1 MGWPVE
7 DCRVKAIVIREFGG
21 PEVLRWEE
29 VPTPDPGPE
38 EVLVRV
44 HAVSVNRTL
53 DLQVRQDGGGYGTVL
68 PLVLGNDPSGV
79 VVAVGQGVAQP
90 QVNRRVAVFGGV
102 RCGTCEPCRQGRDQQ
117 CSRPLM
123 LGVHCWGGYA
133 EYLRIPALN
142 CVPIPDGLSFAAATL
157 IARHFPLA
165 FGEAYLAGLKAGDW
179 VLVMGAAGGLGSC
192 LVQVVRTVGAHAIAG
207 AGGNARLEAALSLGA
222 HFGINYR
229 RDDLEQEVMRIT
241 QGRGVDVVFENIGDP
256 SLWSG
261 AVNSLAAG
269 GRLVTA
275 GAHGGGWVT
284 LDVKRLY
291 QLRLR
296 VMSGLGAER
305 REDLERALQLGVSG
319 EFRVLIDR
327 VMPLREAAAAHRR
340 VATNEAVGKI
350 VLDPTLE

>member
-1 MGWPVE
+1 L
-7 DCRVKAIVIREFGG
+7 KAIVIREFGG

-29 VPTPDPGPE
+29 VPTPTPGPE

-53 DLQVRQDGGGYGTVL
+53 DLQVRQDGGNYGTVL

-79 VVAVGQGVAQP
+79 VVAVGQAVEQP
-90 QVNRRVAVFGGV
+90 QVNQRVAVFGSI
-102 RCGTCEPCRQGRDQQ
+102 RCEACASCMQGHDAPCR
-117 CSRPLM
+117 RPLM

-133 EYLRIPALN
+133 EYLRLPARN
-142 CVPIPDGLSFAAATL
+142 CVPIPDGLAFAQATL
-157 IARHFPLA
+157 MARHFPLA
-165 FGEAYLAGLKAGDW
+165 FGEASLAALKAGDW

-192 LVQVVRTVGAHAIAG
+192 IVQVARTLGAHVIAG
-207 AGGNARLEAALSLGA
+207 ASTAARLEAALSLGA

-229 RDDLEQEVMRIT
+229 EDDLEKAVMRLT

-256 SLWSG
+256 ALWPG
-261 AVNSLAAG
+261 VFNSLARG

-275 GAHGGGWVT
+275 GAHGGGLVT
-284 LDVKRLY
+284 LDIKQLY
-291 QLRLR
+291 QRRLH

-319 EFRVLIDR
+319 EFRVLIDQ
-327 VMPLREAAAAHRR
+327 VMPLRDAAAAHRL
-340 VATNEAVGKI
+340 VAQNDSVGKI
-350 VLDPTLE
+350 VLDPTQE

>member
-1 MGWPVE
+1 M
-7 DCRVKAIVIREFGG
+7 KAMVIREFGG
-21 PEVLRWEE
+21 PEVLRWED
-29 VPTPDPGPE
+29 VPTPTPGPG

-79 VVAVGQGVAQP
+79 VVAVGQGVEQP
-90 QVNRRVAVFGGV
+90 QVNQRVAVFGGI
-102 RCGTCEPCRQGRDQQ
+102 RCGTCEPCRTGRDDQ
-117 CSRPLM
+117 CSQPRL
-123 LGVHCWGGYA
+123 LGVHGWGGYA
-133 EYLRIPALN
+133 EYLCIPARN

-165 FGEAYLAGLKAGDW
+165 FGEAAVAGLKAGDW
-179 VLVMGAAGGLGSC
+179 ALVMGAAGGLGSC
-192 LVQVVRTVGAHAIAG
+192 LVQVTRRLGARVIAG
-207 AGGNARLEAALSLGA
+207 AGSEARLQAALSLGA

-229 RDDLEQEVMRIT
+229 QHDLEQEVMRLT

-256 SLWSG
+256 ALWP
-261 AVNSLAAG
+261 AAFNSLARG

-275 GAHGGGWVT
+275 GAHGGGLVT

-291 QLRLR
+291 QRHLH

-305 REDLERALQLGVSG
+305 REDLERALQLAVSG
-319 EFRVLIDR
+319 EVRVLIDQ
-327 VMPLREAAAAHRR
+327 VMPLREAAAAHRL
-340 VATNEAVGKI
+340 VAQNIAVGKI
-350 VLDPTLE
+350 VLDPTLA